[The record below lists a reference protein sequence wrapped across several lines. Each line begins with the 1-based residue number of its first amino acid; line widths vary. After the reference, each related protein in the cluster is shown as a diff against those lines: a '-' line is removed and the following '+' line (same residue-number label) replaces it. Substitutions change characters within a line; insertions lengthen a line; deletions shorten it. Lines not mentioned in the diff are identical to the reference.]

1 MDYQIKY
8 ELTGEAKRIT
18 AGKVWLK
25 YVGFG
30 LLVIGLCAAVLWSAG
45 GDWTVTVGALEGMAK
60 DMEQGSDFREA
71 FSSFCLEVLQ
81 GAECG

>member
-8 ELTGEAKRIT
+8 ELTGEAKRVT
-18 AGKVWLK
+18 VGKVWMK
-25 YVGFG
+25 YVAFG
-30 LLVIGLCAAVLWSAG
+30 LLAVGLCAAILWSAG
-45 GDWTVTVGALEGMAK
+45 ADWAVTVGALEGMA
-60 DMEQGSDFREA
+60 EELGQGSGIREA